1 LLTLTDVGFL
11 AALPP
16 GSGFVPIHRL
26 VREGRGTYRR
36 LLVVRADQESLAKLT
51 DLRGR
56 TLGVVETAGPAEAAY
71 VGRAV
76 FEGAVDLAGWF
87 SRLDLVADDFTATS
101 AVLYGQDDAALVAEH
116 NPLLGAHLGQDL
128 KTLFTSPPLSLPLL
142 AVREAALTADQ
153 RRSLDDAMR
162 GLAGD
167 PRGRKL
173 LEALKADG
181 FAGLSAAEAAGVTA
195 LPSAGAKEP
204 EIALPSAAGLT
215 LTPAPLPAAAQLP
228 FLLAVELPDVP
239 LPREDDSGGHGE
251 R

>member
-1 LLTLTDVGFL
+1 MTKTEGTGGAPVHVRDRLIVALDQPELKTAL
-11 AALPP
+11 AHVDLGP
-16 GSGFVPIHRL
+16 GSV
-26 VREGRGTYRR
+26 Y
-36 LLVVRADQESLAKLT
+36 
-51 DLRGR
+51 
-56 TLGVVETAGPAEAAY
+56 AANM
-71 VGRAV
+71 AA
-76 FEGAVDLAGWF
+76 GAVDLAGWF